1 MSVDAASDSYACI
14 CLFDTMDAKRKALDP
29 RPPLPAH
36 ADLDLPIR
44 IVREPTVTTVPDD
57 VEVVKP

>member
-1 MSVDAASDSYACI
+1 
-14 CLFDTMDAKRKALDP
+14 MDAKRKALDP

-44 IVREPTVTTVPDD
+44 IVQEPTTTTVPDD